1 MIFAEM
7 LKILRHS
14 NLQVKA
20 GKLWLEQGRNR
31 SLVLPIYARY
41 PPQQTYSRTLL
52 TSSLQLKNLHFS
64 EITPDSDV
72 ILITIAK
79 DGEKQTIM
87 KYSQVLEQVLKQ
99 DFLNFQELSLNQ
111 STKVLKLHMIHF
123 LNP

>member
-52 TSSLQLKNLHFS
+52 TSSQHLKNLHFS

-99 DFLNFQELSLNQ
+99 DFLNFQELS
-111 STKVLKLHMIHF
+111 
-123 LNP
+123 